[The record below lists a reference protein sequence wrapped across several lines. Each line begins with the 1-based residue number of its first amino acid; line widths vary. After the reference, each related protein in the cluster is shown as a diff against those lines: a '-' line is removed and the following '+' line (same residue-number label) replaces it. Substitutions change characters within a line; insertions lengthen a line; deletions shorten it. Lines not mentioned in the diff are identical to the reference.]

1 MKLENTKG
9 FTVISD
15 WLTSKGYKAFDYQQ
29 EAWQHIINGKS
40 GLVNAPTGTGKT
52 FSVFLGSLIQFINEN
67 AKNYQSKSKNGL
79 QLIWITPLRALA
91 KDIGRA
97 MEEVISELG
106 MQWKVGIRN
115 GDTTM
120 SERQKQKRQTPEV
133 LIITPESLHLLLGQ
147 KHYADVL
154 LSLRIIAVDEWHELI
169 GGKRGVQV
177 ELALSRIVGLRSQ
190 QSAVASSESG
200 AGSRE
205 SVVESS
211 KSSIETTRSEADRL
225 ESLTRGK
232 NSGINNGESNENTKS
247 ENIFQEN
254 KGLNKGD
261 KISRPQLNDSEQSTP
276 YSQLRTPDS
285 ELQAPNPKHQTP
297 NTKPQTLS
305 LWGIS
310 ATIGNLNQ
318 AMEVLIKPLQL
329 LGASLEDSVIVRA
342 KLQKKIEIESVIPDE
357 IEKYPWAGHLG
368 IKLAEKVVPIIN
380 ESRTTLIFINTRGMS
395 EMWYQTLLRIAPELS
410 GALALHHGSIEME
423 LRTWVEEALHEGKLK
438 AVVCTA
444 SLDLG
449 VDFRPVETVIQVGSP
464 KGVARFLQR
473 AGRSGH
479 SPDAVSKI
487 YFLPTHSL
495 ELIEAAA
502 LKSAIEEQ
510 FIESREPM
518 MLCYDVLIQYLGTLA
533 ISDGFIPD
541 VIWKEVKATNCFA
554 ELTEDEWQEI
564 LYFLTSGGN
573 ALQQYDEYKKV
584 EVEDGVYKI
593 NSRRIA
599 MRHRLHIGTIVSDA
613 MLRVKYL
620 SGGYVG
626 IIEEYFISRLEPGDA
641 FTLAGKQLELV
652 MIKDMTVIVRNSKV
666 KRSVVPSWMG
676 GRLPLSASLGRA
688 LRGKFDQASV
698 IGNGETANS
707 SLKRQ
712 TANSNLP
719 IELEVLRPLF
729 LLQAKLSH
737 VPKANE
743 LLIEQIETKDG
754 FHLFVYPFE
763 GRLVHE
769 AMAAVLG
776 YRISKITPI
785 TFSIAMNDYGFE
797 LLSDQPIPVD
807 DSNVYELF
815 SPDQLIED
823 IQRSV
828 NATEMAKRKFRDIA
842 VIGGLIFQG
851 YPGEHKKARHLQA
864 SAGLL
869 FNVFNEYEPN
879 NVLLRQ
885 SFQEV
890 FDQQMEEM
898 RLREMLQRI
907 QHSKIV
913 ITYPQRLTPFC
924 FPIKVDSLRENLTS
938 EKLEDRVRRMQ
949 QQLE

>member
-1 MKLENTKG
+1 MQLHH
-9 FTVISD
+9 
-15 WLTSKGYKAFDYQQ
+15 SKGYSVISQWLHSKGFKAFAYQE
-29 EAWQHIINGKS
+29 EAWQHIINGRS

-52 FSVFLGSLIQFINEN
+52 FSIFLGSVIQFINQHPN
-67 AKNYQSKSKNGL
+67 NYQTKSKNGL

-115 GDTTM
+115 GDT
-120 SERQKQKRQTPEV
+120 SISDRQKQKRQMPEV
-133 LIITPESLHLLLGQ
+133 LIITPESLHLLLGR
-147 KHYADVL
+147 KHYPEVFETL
-154 LSLRIIAVDEWHELI
+154 KIIAVDEWHELI
-169 GGKRGVQV
+169 GSKRGVQV
-177 ELALSRIVGLRSQ
+177 ELAISRIVGI
-190 QSAVASSESG
+190 QS
-200 AGSRE
+200 SRFE
-205 SVVESS
+205 VRGLKEPISN
-211 KSSIETTRSEADRL
+211 IEHRT
-225 ESLTRGK
+225 
-232 NSGINNGESNENTKS
+232 SN
-247 ENIFQEN
+247 
-254 KGLNKGD
+254 
-261 KISRPQLNDSEQSTP
+261 
-276 YSQLRTPDS
+276 
-285 ELQAPNPKHQTP
+285 
-297 NTKPQTLS
+297 LS

-318 AMEVLIKPLQL
+318 AMDVLLSPLQL
-329 LGASLEDSVIVRA
+329 FGQNVPRVIVRA
-342 KLQKKIEIESVIPDE
+342 KLQKQIEVESIIPDE

-368 IKLAEKVVPIIN
+368 IKLAEKVLPIIN
-380 ESRTTLIFINTRGMS
+380 ESKTTLIFINTRGMS
-395 EMWYQTLLRIAPELS
+395 ELWYQTLLKIAPELS
-410 GALALHHGSIEME
+410 GAIALHHGSIEME
-423 LRTWVEEALHEGKLK
+423 LRTWVEEALHEAKLK

-502 LKSAIEEQ
+502 LKSAIEEE

-518 MLCYDVLIQYLGTLA
+518 ILCYDVLIQYLGTLA
-533 ISDGFIPD
+533 ISDGFTPD
-541 VIWKEVKATNCFA
+541 VIWKEIKATNCYG
-554 ELTEDEWQEI
+554 ELTEEEWNEV
-564 LYFLTSGGN
+564 LYFITSGGN

-593 NSRRIA
+593 KSRRIA
-599 MRHRLHIGTIVSDA
+599 MRHRLHIGTIVSDP
-613 MLRVKYL
+613 MLKVKYL
-620 SGGYVG
+620 GGGYIG
-626 IIEEYFISRLEPGDA
+626 IIEEGFISRLEPGDS
-641 FTLAGKQLELV
+641 FTLAGKQLELI
-652 MIKDMTVIVRNSKV
+652 MIKDMNVIVRNSKV
-666 KRSVVPSWMG
+666 KKSIVPSWMG
-676 GRLPLSASLGRA
+676 GRLPLSASLGKV
-688 LRGKFDQASV
+688 LRSKFDEASEIGSRQQAT
-698 IGNGETANS
+698 G
-707 SLKRQ
+707 K
-712 TANSNLP
+712 LP
-719 IELEVLRPLF
+719 IELSVLKPLF
-729 LLQAKLSH
+729 DLQARLSQ
-737 VPKANE
+737 VPKENE
-743 LLIEQIETKDG
+743 LLIEQIETRDG

-769 AMAAVLG
+769 AMAAVLA
-776 YRISKITPI
+776 YRISCITPI
-785 TFSIAMNDYGFE
+785 SFSIAMNDYGFE

-815 SPDQLIED
+815 SPDNLIED

-851 YPGEHKKARHLQA
+851 YPGEHKKTRHLQA

-869 FNVFNEYEPN
+869 FNVFNEYDPD

-924 FPIKVDSLRENLTS
+924 FPIKVDSMRENLTS
-938 EKLEDRVRRMQ
+938 EKLEDRIKKMQ
-949 QQLE
+949 EQLENLL

>member
-1 MKLENTKG
+1 MRLEN
-9 FTVISD
+9 
-15 WLTSKGYKAFDYQQ
+15 SKGYKTINTWLRSKGLKPFEYQK
-29 EAWQHIINGKS
+29 ETWQHIINGKS

-52 FSVFLGSLIQFINEN
+52 FSVFLGSLIQFINTHPDHYE
-67 AKNYQSKSKNGL
+67 SKSKNGL

-115 GDTTM
+115 GDTSM
-120 SERQKQKRQTPEV
+120 SERQKQKRLMPEV
-133 LIITPESLHLLLGQ
+133 LIITPESMHLLLAQ
-147 KHYADVL
+147 KHYPEVFKTL
-154 LSLRIIAVDEWHELI
+154 QLIAVDEWHELI

-177 ELALSRIVGLRSQ
+177 ELAISRIIGLL
-190 QSAVASSESG
+190 AS
-200 AGSRE
+200 RN
-205 SVVESS
+205 S
-211 KSSIETTRSEADRL
+211 KT
-225 ESLTRGK
+225 
-232 NSGINNGESNENTKS
+232 
-247 ENIFQEN
+247 
-254 KGLNKGD
+254 
-261 KISRPQLNDSEQSTP
+261 
-276 YSQLRTPDS
+276 SQL
-285 ELQAPNPKHQTP
+285 AAH
-297 NTKPQTLS
+297 PQPLS
-305 LWGIS
+305 IWGIS
-310 ATIGNLNQ
+310 ATIGNLEQ
-318 AMEVLIKPLQL
+318 ARDVLLYPLQL
-329 LGASLEDSVIVRA
+329 TGQAIDEGVIVRA
-342 KLQKKIEIESVIPDE
+342 KLHKKIEVESILPDE

-368 IKLAEKVVPIIN
+368 IKLAEKILPIL
-380 ESRTTLIFINTRGMS
+380 EQSRTTLIFINTRGMS

-410 GALALHHGSIEME
+410 GAIALHHGSIEME

-495 ELIEAAA
+495 ELVEAAA
-502 LKSAIEEQ
+502 LKSAVGEQ

-533 ISDGFIPD
+533 VSDGFLPEA
-541 VIWKEVKATNCFA
+541 IWNEVKATHCFA
-554 ELTEDEWQEI
+554 EITEQEWNDM
-564 LYFLTSGGN
+564 LFFLTSGGT
-573 ALQQYDEYKKV
+573 ALQQYDDYKKV
-584 EVEDGVYKI
+584 EIEEGIYKI
-593 NSRRIA
+593 KSRRMA

-613 MLRVKYL
+613 MLKVKYMG
-620 SGGYVG
+620 GGYIG

-652 MIKDMTVIVRNSKV
+652 MIRDMTVIVKNSKV
-666 KRSVVPSWMG
+666 KKSVVPSWLG
-676 GRLPLSASLGRA
+676 GRLPLSASLGKV
-688 LRGKFDQASV
+688 LRQSFDLASAMV
-698 IGNGETANS
+698 NSET
-707 SLKRQ
+707 K
-712 TANSNLP
+712 TKDFP
-719 IELEVLRPLF
+719 VELGALRPLF
-729 LLQAKLSH
+729 ELQSKLSH

-743 LLIEQIETKDG
+743 LLVEQIETRDG

-776 YRISKITPI
+776 YRISRITPI

-815 SPDQLIED
+815 SADNLIED

-869 FNVFNEYEPN
+869 FNVFNEYDPG
-879 NVLLRQ
+879 NVLIRQ
-885 SFQEV
+885 AFQEV
-890 FDQQMEEM
+890 FDQQMEEV

-907 QHSKIV
+907 QHSRIV
-913 ITYPQRLTPFC
+913 LTYPQRFTPFC
-924 FPIKVDSLRENLTS
+924 FPIKVDSMRENLTS

-949 QQLE
+949 QQLNNLGQ